1 MSKSTPINQLPNP
14 NIKAFAEP
22 PATLPP
28 IGDPSAEDDATIQ
41 EVLNQI
47 NGGGSGTGGFSNSEH
62 AMPRRESHGDSAL
75 NGLSYADLQQQLAF
89 YNQQMQPL
97 AQAQAV
103 AVGGGAMPATAPP
116 VGGGIASSL
125 DQFLRLFA
133 EDIKLAGLVFAVVL
147 IVRFVPVVSVLS
159 RYIAVHK
166 IPYHELIVQ
175 ALLAALLVVTIR
187 HFVLGK

>member
-28 IGDPSAEDDATIQ
+28 IGDPGAEDDATIQ

-47 NGGGSGTGGFSNSEH
+47 NGSGNGLGSGSNEH

-103 AVGGGAMPATAPP
+103 AAGGAMPATAPP

-147 IVRFVPVVSVLS
+147 VVRFVPVVSVLS